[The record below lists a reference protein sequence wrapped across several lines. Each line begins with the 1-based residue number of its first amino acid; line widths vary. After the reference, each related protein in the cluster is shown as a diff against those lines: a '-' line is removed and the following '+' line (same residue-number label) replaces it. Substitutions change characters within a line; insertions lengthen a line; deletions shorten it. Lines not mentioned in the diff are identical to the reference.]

1 MASDTKINCDL
12 TICYWN
18 MGLDCLPDNCACAT
32 IRISQGAECLSFISK
47 PEAEERLAKAFPQ
60 TADLKASS

>member
-1 MASDTKINCDL
+1 MASDTKINCNL

-32 IRISQGAECLSFISK
+32 ICISQGAECLSFIS
-47 PEAEERLAKAFPQ
+47 EAEAKERLDRAFSKQ
-60 TADLKASS
+60 SISNAS